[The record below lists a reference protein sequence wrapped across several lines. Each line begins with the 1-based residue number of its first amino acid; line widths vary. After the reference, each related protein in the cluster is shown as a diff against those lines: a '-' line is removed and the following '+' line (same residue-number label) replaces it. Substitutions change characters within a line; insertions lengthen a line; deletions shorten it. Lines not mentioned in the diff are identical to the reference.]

1 MALSV
6 GQQARYWGIG
16 FVAFLV
22 ILYFFGSIL
31 TPYLAGAGLAYLLDP
46 VADWLER
53 KGASRLAATI
63 IITVF
68 ALVSFLVVMILVVPI
83 LVEQIQNLVGSAPA
97 MIESLRAWL
106 VERFPEL
113 FRADGPMRNA
123 LIMVQER
130 IQESGL
136 SLLNSLLASS
146 LAVFDFVLLVV
157 ISPIVAFYLLLDWDR
172 IIARIDSWLPLD
184 HRETIRTISSDID
197 KTLAGFLRGQITVMS
212 ILGVFYAL
220 GMALV
225 GLNFGIVVGLFAG
238 VISFVPYVGA
248 ALGGGI
254 ALALALFQFWGEWGW
269 IAAVAGVFMVGQ
281 FLEGNVLTPNL
292 VGSSVGLHPVW
303 LMFALSAF
311 GLMLG
316 FVGLL
321 IAVPAAAVIG
331 VLARFALGQYLD
343 GRLYTGQTGKTED
356 E

>member
-16 FVAFLV
+16 FLAFLV

-31 TPYLAGAGLAYLLDP
+31 TPYVAGAGLAYLLDP

-53 KGASRLAATI
+53 KGFSRLAATI
-63 IITVF
+63 IITIF
-68 ALVSFLVVMILVVPI
+68 ALLGFFLVLFLVVPI
-83 LVEQIQNLVGSAPA
+83 LVEQIQNLVASAPG
-97 MIESLRAWL
+97 MVESLRAWL
-106 VERFPEL
+106 VERFPDL
-113 FRADGPMRNA
+113 FRADGAMRNA

-146 LAVFDFVLLVV
+146 LAVLDFVLLVV

-172 IIARIDSWLPLD
+172 IIARIDGWLPLD
-184 HRETIRTISSDID
+184 HRETIRKISSDID
-197 KTLAGFLRGQITVMS
+197 RTLAGFLRGQITVMS
-212 ILGVFYAL
+212 ILGIFYAA

-254 ALALALFQFWGEWGW
+254 ALALALFQFWGDWWW

-292 VGSSVGLHPVW
+292 VGNSVGLHPVW

-321 IAVPAAAVIG
+321 IAVPTAAVIG

-343 GRLYTGQTGKTED
+343 GRLYKGIAGKADQE
-356 E
+356 